1 VQKDLRRAIAC
12 VNTGEPLKALA
23 AYTER
28 WIANFLTEQGGI
40 DDDLIAGLQVDRDL
54 QPENYL
60 QILSFGDAVRL
71 PDDLQL
77 IQDSDLP
84 PIETP
89 TPVSDPFVMPA
100 GDELFTHD
108 QEEVQKDLRRAIACV
123 NTGEPL
129 KALAAYTERWIANFL
144 TQQGGIDDDLI
155 AGLQVDRDL
164 QPENYLQILSFG
176 DAVRLPDDRIAIVVT
191 GDDPADADPPEAR
204 LFLMAE
210 VRPGRFLIDEVIPIP
225 GS

>member
-1 VQKDLRRAIAC
+1 MRVRSLFITIA
-12 VNTGEPLKALA
+12 VLA
-23 AYTER
+23 ALLVLPVAAQDATPTVD
-28 WIANFLTEQGGI
+28 APDPALCTLNPLT
-40 DDDLIAGLQVDRDL
+40 
-54 QPENYL
+54 
-60 QILSFGDAVRL
+60 
-71 PDDLQL
+71 PDDLQR
-77 IQDSDLP
+77 IQNAGLP

-89 TPVSDPFVMPA
+89 TPVADPFVMPA

-225 GS
+225 RS

>member
-1 VQKDLRRAIAC
+1 MRVRSLFITIA
-12 VNTGEPLKALA
+12 LLA
-23 AYTER
+23 ALLVLPVAAQDATPTVD
-28 WIANFLTEQGGI
+28 APDPALCTLNPLT
-40 DDDLIAGLQVDRDL
+40 
-54 QPENYL
+54 
-60 QILSFGDAVRL
+60 
-71 PDDLQL
+71 PDDLQR

>member
-1 VQKDLRRAIAC
+1 MRVRSLFITIA
-12 VNTGEPLKALA
+12 LLA
-23 AYTER
+23 ALLVLPVAAQDATPTVD
-28 WIANFLTEQGGI
+28 APDPALCTLNPLT
-40 DDDLIAGLQVDRDL
+40 
-54 QPENYL
+54 
-60 QILSFGDAVRL
+60 
-71 PDDLQL
+71 PDDLQR
-77 IQDSDLP
+77 IQNAGLP

-89 TPVSDPFVMPA
+89 TPVADPFVMPA

-144 TQQGGIDDDLI
+144 TEQGGIDDDLI

>member
-1 VQKDLRRAIAC
+1 MRVRSLFITIA
-12 VNTGEPLKALA
+12 VLA
-23 AYTER
+23 ALLVLPVAAQDATPTVD
-28 WIANFLTEQGGI
+28 APDPALCTLNPLT
-40 DDDLIAGLQVDRDL
+40 
-54 QPENYL
+54 
-60 QILSFGDAVRL
+60 
-71 PDDLQL
+71 PDDLQR
-77 IQDSDLP
+77 IQYAGLP

-89 TPVSDPFVMPA
+89 TPVADPFVMPA

-144 TQQGGIDDDLI
+144 TEQGGIDDDLI

>member
-1 VQKDLRRAIAC
+1 MRVRSLFITIA
-12 VNTGEPLKALA
+12 LLA
-23 AYTER
+23 ALLVLPVAAQDATPTVD
-28 WIANFLTEQGGI
+28 APDPALCTLNPLT
-40 DDDLIAGLQVDRDL
+40 
-54 QPENYL
+54 
-60 QILSFGDAVRL
+60 
-71 PDDLQL
+71 PDDLQR
-77 IQDSDLP
+77 IQNAGLP

-89 TPVSDPFVMPA
+89 TPVADPFVMPA

>member
-1 VQKDLRRAIAC
+1 MRVRSLFITIA
-12 VNTGEPLKALA
+12 VLA
-23 AYTER
+23 ALLVLPVAAQDATPTVD
-28 WIANFLTEQGGI
+28 APDPALCTLNPLT
-40 DDDLIAGLQVDRDL
+40 
-54 QPENYL
+54 
-60 QILSFGDAVRL
+60 
-71 PDDLQL
+71 PDDLQR

-225 GS
+225 RS

>member
-1 VQKDLRRAIAC
+1 MRVRSLFITIA
-12 VNTGEPLKALA
+12 LLA
-23 AYTER
+23 ALLVLPVAAQDATPTVD
-28 WIANFLTEQGGI
+28 APDPALCTLNPLT
-40 DDDLIAGLQVDRDL
+40 
-54 QPENYL
+54 
-60 QILSFGDAVRL
+60 
-71 PDDLQL
+71 PDDLQR
-77 IQDSDLP
+77 IQNAGLP

-89 TPVSDPFVMPA
+89 TPVADPFVMPA

-144 TQQGGIDDDLI
+144 TQQGGIEDDLI

>member
-1 VQKDLRRAIAC
+1 MRVRSLFITIA
-12 VNTGEPLKALA
+12 VLA
-23 AYTER
+23 ALLVLPVAAQDATPTVD
-28 WIANFLTEQGGI
+28 APDPALCTLNPLT
-40 DDDLIAGLQVDRDL
+40 
-54 QPENYL
+54 
-60 QILSFGDAVRL
+60 
-71 PDDLQL
+71 PDDLQR
-77 IQDSDLP
+77 IQNAGLP

-89 TPVSDPFVMPA
+89 TPVADPFVMPA

>member
-1 VQKDLRRAIAC
+1 MRVRSLFITIA
-12 VNTGEPLKALA
+12 VLA
-23 AYTER
+23 ALLVLPVAAQDATPTVD
-28 WIANFLTEQGGI
+28 APDPALCTLNPLT
-40 DDDLIAGLQVDRDL
+40 
-54 QPENYL
+54 
-60 QILSFGDAVRL
+60 
-71 PDDLQL
+71 PDDLQR
-77 IQDSDLP
+77 IQNAGLP

-89 TPVSDPFVMPA
+89 TPVADPFVMPA

-144 TQQGGIDDDLI
+144 TEQGGIDDDLI